1 MLNLI
6 FLNYLQNI
14 SNSYNSLSFSEF
26 NSIFV
31 IFMNKYIERPDIN
44 KENLNHTI

>member
-14 SNSYNSLSFSEF
+14 SNSYNSLSFNEL

-31 IFMNKYIERPDIN
+31 IFMNKYIERLNIN
-44 KENLNHTI
+44 KENLNPTI